1 MKGGMV
7 RGLYLLLYATF
18 IIRLSLTPY
27 LSS

>member
-7 RGLYLLLYATF
+7 REPYLLLYATS